1 MKPNSILIIGC
12 GDLGVRTGAILSQSG
27 YAMGGVCRNPGKLP
41 TEFEGYAADYCVP
54 GSLDFLESAAP
65 DYVIAT
71 FKPAAFSPGGYQR
84 GFPGAVQNLLTGL
97 GAHRPKVIFMV
108 SSTRAFAEQS
118 GAWVDET
125 SPPADEGFA
134 AKAIVE
140 AEQLLLGSGQTSCIV
155 RFGGIYGDPNGRL
168 LSRIATGEICTEKP
182 LQYGNRIHRDDCAG
196 FLAHL
201 VQMDENKRERLYI
214 GVDSDPAPRFETE
227 SWLARQMGV
236 DVKPREEKMGER
248 SAGHKRCRNNRL
260 LDSGYQLRYPS
271 YKQGYRAVLDARTR
285 LKC

>member
-1 MKPNSILIIGC
+1 MKPNSILILGC
-12 GDLGVRTGAILSQSG
+12 GDIGVRTGAILSQSG
-27 YAMGGVCRNPGKLP
+27 YAMGGVCRNPNKLP
-41 TEFEGYAADYCVP
+41 SEFEGYAADYSVQ

-71 FKPAAFSPGGYQR
+71 FKPVEFSPEGYQR
-84 GFPGAVQNLLTGL
+84 GFPGAVRNLLMGL

-108 SSTRAFAEQS
+108 SSTRAMAEQT
-118 GAWVDET
+118 GAWVDES
-125 SPPADEGFA
+125 SPLADHGFA

-140 AEQLLLGSGQTSCIV
+140 AEQLLLDSGQTSCVV

-168 LSRIATGEICTEKP
+168 LSRIARGEICAEQP

-201 VQMDENKRERLYI
+201 LQMDEGQRQSVYL

-227 SWLARQMGV
+227 NWLAAQMGV
-236 DVKPREEKMGER
+236 EVKPFAEKVDGR
-248 SAGHKRCRNNRL
+248 GPGHKRCRNNRM
-260 LDSGYQLRYPS
+260 LDSGYQLRYPG
-271 YKQGYRAVLDARTR
+271 YKQGYEAVLEARA
-285 LKC
+285 